1 MNPAYSIIF
10 FTTASGAGYGLL
22 ALLSA
27 YALAGDTAP
36 NGMRLLALAL
46 AGVLVTAGLLSST
59 LHLGHPERAW
69 RALSQWRSSWL
80 SREGVLALACYA
92 PALCWGWLLWRDQGD
107 GAIWLP
113 LASGTLALATVYAT
127 SMIYASLKTVDAWH
141 RPSVTVNYLLL
152 ALASGALPW
161 LALRHWH
168 GAASGADALLTAGLL
183 AAAACGKWRYWTT
196 LDASDRAVTTEAATG
211 LGRLGAVSWLAWP
224 HTERNY
230 LLKEMGYEVARRH
243 AQRLRRIALL
253 CAFIVP
259 AACALAAS
267 MLPAVAA
274 TALVSLALPALA
286 LGLVVERWL
295 FFAEARHAVSA
306 FYGR

>member
-1 MNPAYSIIF
+1 VNPAYSIIF
-10 FTTASGAGYGLL
+10 FTTASGTGYGLL

-36 NGMRLLALAL
+36 NGMRLLALGL

-80 SREGVLALACYA
+80 SREGVLALACYV
-92 PALCWGWLLWRDQGD
+92 PALCWAWRLWSAPGAGAPWL
-107 GAIWLP
+107 A
-113 LASGTLALATVYAT
+113 LASGLLALATVYAT

-168 GAASGADALLTAGLL
+168 GAASGADALLTALLL
-183 AAAACGKWRYWTT
+183 AAAGVGKWRYWST
-196 LDASDRAVTTEAATG
+196 LDASEPVVTTGAATG
-211 LGRLGAVSWLAWP
+211 LDRLGAVSSLAWP

-243 AQRLRRIALL
+243 ARRLRRIALA
-253 CAFIVP
+253 CAFVGP
-259 AACALAAS
+259 AAGVLVAS
-267 MLPAVAA
+267 LLPPLAA
-274 TALVSLALPALA
+274 TALVTLALPALA